1 MSRQFFAVVAVA
13 LWLCGPGCRSAHLK
27 MDQDCMRAALL
38 DLYTNQIMD
47 NLIRASNGY
56 PIVQLDYSD
65 ITGTVTQNANASYG
79 GNQTLQT
86 ARNELGVTTLRQ
98 FTNFFE
104 YSIGGSQENQLTI
117 TANPVLNNN
126 EVYNAYLEF
135 LEKPERFIAS
145 DEPPPPG
152 AAHIVRCAPAAPCES
167 GCEPCKGKS
176 CVKKMYFWVPCEYRY
191 DFLRLALVTTVQ
203 RGQPLEVP
211 DFFEVAVEKAED
223 TTPENL
229 KKKKQ
234 TRFTL
239 HFNKRIPND
248 SGELRVTVD
257 DATHRFR
264 LDRYTDPVDGAV
276 VKKGDKIDRLWLLL
290 TPDDPSG
297 LTADQLKAAL
307 DGKKVRVDLDS
318 YRPTLPTTEDLL
330 KSIRRNVGLIRLQQF
345 SR

>member
-1 MSRQFFAVVAVA
+1 MSRRFIAVVAVA
-13 LWLCGPGCRSAHLK
+13 LCLCGPGCRSAQLK
-27 MDQDCMRAALL
+27 KDQDCMRSALL

-47 NLIRASNGY
+47 NLIRAHNGY

-65 ITGTVTQNANASYG
+65 ITGTVTQNGNASYG
-79 GNQTLQT
+79 GNQNLRTE
-86 ARNELGVTTLRQ
+86 RNGLGLTTLRE

-104 YSIGGSQENQLTI
+104 YSVGGSQENQLTI

-135 LEKPERFIAS
+135 LEKPERFVVS
-145 DEPPPPG
+145 DDPPPPG
-152 AAHIVRCAPAAPCES
+152 AAHIVRCAPAPPCES
-167 GCEPCKGKS
+167 CEQGKG
-176 CVKKMYFWVPCEYRY
+176 CVKKYYWVPCEYRY

-211 DFFEVAVEKAED
+211 DFFEVIVEKAED

-239 HFNKRIPND
+239 HFDKRIPND
-248 SGELRVTVD
+248 SGELRVTVGD
-257 DATHRFR
+257 STHRFR

-276 VKKGDKIDRLWLLL
+276 VKRGDKIDRLWLLL

-297 LTADQLKAAL
+297 LTANQLKAAL
-307 DGKKVRVDLDS
+307 EGKKVRVDLDS
-318 YRPTLPTTEDLL
+318 YKPTLPTTDDLL
-330 KSIRRNVGLIRLQQF
+330 KSIRRNVGLIRLEQVN
-345 SR
+345 R